1 MENYHTNRQTSWGS
15 LSDED
20 VMQLSSTLGE
30 IRLLLDHEHSLFYW
44 ILAGIAATVACI
56 CVGLVVGE
64 FWFIVILVILFWPSL
79 TAYGTKNKDRER
91 IDRIAQLMSI
101 CLTII
106 SQPPEHRVFID
117 DGARVRGIELYNA
130 FIKVFPSYQSGKL
143 RYAMKR

>member
-20 VMQLSSTLGE
+20 VTQLSSALGE
-30 IRLLLDHEHSLFYW
+30 IRFLLDHEHSLFYW

-56 CVGLVVGE
+56 CVVLTVGE
-64 FWFIVILVILFWPSL
+64 FWFIVIFIILFWPSL
-79 TAYGTKNKDRER
+79 MAYGTKSKDRER

-106 SQPPEHRVFID
+106 SRPPERRVFIN
-117 DGARVRGIELYNA
+117 DGARVRGIKLYNA
-130 FIKVFPSYQSGKL
+130 FIEVFPSYQSWKL